1 MRFLVDNA
9 LSPRVAEGLR
19 AVGHDAIHVRDI
31 GLAAADDEE
40 LFNLAAADDRVIVSA
55 DTDFGTLLALRQ
67 VSKPSFI
74 LFRRGSECRPER
86 QLALL
91 LTNLEAVCEYLE
103 SGSIVVF
110 EQNRIRVRP
119 LPIGGS

>member
-1 MRFLVDNA
+1 MKFLIDNA

-19 AVGHDAIHVRDI
+19 AAGYDTIHVRDI

-40 LFNLAAADDRVIVSA
+40 LFDLAAADGRVIVSA

-67 VSKPSFI
+67 ESKPSFI
-74 LFRRGSECRPER
+74 LFRRGTERRPER

-91 LTNLEAVCEYLE
+91 LMNLEAVRAYLE
-103 SGSIVVF
+103 NGSIIVF

-119 LPIGGS
+119 LPVGGS

>member
-1 MRFLVDNA
+1 MKFLIDNA

-19 AVGHDAIHVRDI
+19 AADHDAIHVRDI

-40 LFNLAAADDRVIVSA
+40 LFDLAATDDRIIVSA

-67 VSKPSFI
+67 ESKPSFI
-74 LFRRGSECRPER
+74 LFRRGTERRPER

-91 LTNLEAVCEYLE
+91 LTNLEAVREYLE
-103 SGSIVVF
+103 SGSIIVF
-110 EQNRIRVRP
+110 EQTRVRVRP

>member
-1 MRFLVDNA
+1 MKFLVDNA

-67 VSKPSFI
+67 ASKPSFI
-74 LFRRGSECRPER
+74 LFRRGAERRPER

-103 SGSIVVF
+103 SGSIIVF

-119 LPIGGS
+119 LPVGGS